1 MVCINYSWKIEKCL
15 FLFLPHSVCCLV
27 HPDLV
32 SRKAFKHIIN
42 SYLMEKK
49 HNHIQCA
56 FKKIIYKAA
65 MAQLSHPK

>member
-42 SYLMEKK
+42 SYSMEKNTTTYDV
-49 HNHIQCA
+49 HL
-56 FKKIIYKAA
+56 KK
-65 MAQLSHPK
+65 